1 MAFRAVVTGLIL
13 LFSLFSPAHAVVP
26 ELRQP
31 AWAELTQEQ
40 KQILAP
46 LSRDW
51 DKMEAFRKKQWLGIA
66 KRYPA
71 MKPEEQ
77 ARIQRRMQDWVSL
90 TPEQRAQART
100 QYKSLKTAPPEKK
113 QAIRQKWEQYK
124 ELPDEEKKRL
134 AEKAAR
140 DSKKAG
146 MVKPLG
152 LAPKQAPTLSQ
163 PLPTAAAPQPTP
175 QPAPLPAPTP
185 AQAEAALPPPQTEA
199 TTPPAQAETPGNTEA
214 PTPSAAT
221 ATTVSPTSPQ

>member
-90 TPEQRAQART
+90 TPEQRAQARI
-100 QYKSLKTAPPEKK
+100 QYKNLKTAPPEKK

-140 DSKKAG
+140 DAKKAG
-146 MVKPLG
+146 MAKPLG
-152 LAPKQAPTLSQ
+152 LAPKQPPTVSQ
-163 PLPTAAAPQPTP
+163 PLPTAAAPQPMP
-175 QPAPLPAPTP
+175 QPAPIPALPPT
-185 AQAEAALPPPQTEA
+185 QAEAAMPQAEA
-199 TTPPAQAETPGNTEA
+199 TTPPTQAETPGNTE
-214 PTPSAAT
+214 TPNPPAT
-221 ATTVSPTSPQ
+221 SVTTVSPASPQ

>member
-13 LFSLFSPAHAVVP
+13 LFSLISPAHAVVP

-140 DSKKAG
+140 DAKKAG
-146 MVKPLG
+146 MAKPLG
-152 LAPKQAPTLSQ
+152 LAPKQPPTVSQ
-163 PLPTAAAPQPTP
+163 PLPTAAAPLPVP
-175 QPAPLPAPTP
+175 QPAPIPASPS
-185 AQAEAALPPPQTEA
+185 AQAEAAMPPTPAEA
-199 TTPPAQAETPGNTEA
+199 TTPTAQVEASAKPEA
-214 PTPSAAT
+214 PPPPAT
-221 ATTVSPTSPQ
+221 SATTVSPASPQ